1 MTDLDA
7 IVARQLDD
15 QPPVAVPPIAVVR
28 RRAAQRRQVRAV
40 KVSVLAVA
48 AAGAAVLAVPLL
60 TGPDSPDTVATA
72 PDSPSAMRDAVQV
85 SVCQAWPYN
94 GGRRHCGTGGAEQAA
109 EIAAAIRESGPAG
122 DRAQGCQG
130 ADRDTP
136 NVRIS
141 FADADGGRSD
151 FRVVDC
157 TLTGQRSGQ
166 DAAYAPD
173 VARLA
178 AARLTDSL
186 LPADGSDREGCA
198 AVIGD
203 LAAFMAAQSPSAAPG
218 TDANLLAQVLEHT
231 IIEERAYLSDE
242 QLATVERFYPEIN
255 NWLLGYNLDKALPS
269 FEQGLSDLRV
279 TCRANE

>member
-28 RRAAQRRQVRAV
+28 RRAARRRRARAARA
-40 KVSVLAVA
+40 SVLAVA
-48 AAGAAVLAVPLL
+48 AAGAAVLAVPAL
-60 TGPDSPDTVATA
+60 TGPDSPDTVAAA
-72 PDSPSAMRDAVQV
+72 PDSPSAPLDAVQV

-94 GGRRHCGTGGAEQAA
+94 GGSRVCGTGGAEQAA
-109 EIAAAIRESGPAG
+109 EIAAAIRESGSAG

-141 FADADGGRSD
+141 LADAGGGRSD

-157 TLTGQRSGQ
+157 LLIGQQPGQ
-166 DAAYAPD
+166 EAAYAPE

-178 AARLTDSL
+178 AARLTDSA

-198 AVIGD
+198 AVVED
-203 LAAFMAAQSPSAAPG
+203 LAAFMAAQSPSAAAG
-218 TDANLLAQVLEHT
+218 ADANLLAQVLEHT

-242 QLATVERFYPEIN
+242 QLAAVERFYPEIN
-255 NWLLGYNLDKALPS
+255 NWLLGYSLDKALPS
-269 FEQGLSDLRV
+269 FEQGLTDLRAA
-279 TCRANE
+279 CPKDE

>member
-7 IVARQLDD
+7 MVARQLED

-28 RRAAQRRQVRAV
+28 RRAARRRRARAARA
-40 KVSVLAVA
+40 SVLAVA
-48 AAGAAVLAVPLL
+48 AAGAAVLAVPSL
-60 TGPDSPDTVATA
+60 TGPDSSDTVAAA
-72 PDSPSAMRDAVQV
+72 PDRPSAMWDAVQV

-94 GGRRHCGTGGAEQAA
+94 GGRRSCGTGGAEQAA
-109 EIAAAIRESGPAG
+109 EIAAAIRDSGPAG

-157 TLTGQRSGQ
+157 IITGEQSGQ
-166 DAAYAPD
+166 EAAYAPA

-178 AARLTDSL
+178 AAHLTDSA

-198 AVIGD
+198 AVVED

-218 TDANLLAQVLEHT
+218 ADANLLAQVLEHT
-231 IIEERAYLSDE
+231 IIEERAYLSAE
-242 QLATVERFYPEIN
+242 QLTTVERFYPEIN

-269 FEQGLSDLRV
+269 FEQGLSDLRA
-279 TCRANE
+279 TCQANE